1 LFVHFPVSLLA
12 YRGAVLDT
20 PASSTFLGRVKD
32 AAHMAARIGVN
43 NDTTVFMAGRS
54 FSRDAFS

>member
-1 LFVHFPVSLLA
+1 VHIPVSLLA

-32 AAHMAARIGVN
+32 TAHMAARVGFSNGTI
-43 NDTTVFMAGRS
+43 VFMPGRS
-54 FSRDAFS
+54 FSRAGFSW